1 MGVSW
6 IKREFTDVGLTQYPV
21 GRELE
26 VLQGRLGGSRE
37 SALLEGSA
45 PASSG
50 SARAS
55 DAGASAPRP
64 SQNSDP
70 QGHTDA
76 TALDSERAALM
87 AYFESTDGP
96 NWHYGHKVDSRSAWS
111 WDSYEPVGM
120 WHGITTNRTGHVTHI
135 ILIDVGVRTVH
146 MSKPPGSIPPEFG
159 QLTNLQ
165 YLDLRCFGPEG
176 IKLSEPIPPELGQ
189 LTNLQHLHVIG
200 DLSGPIP
207 PELGQ
212 LTNLQYLD
220 LRDNKLSGPIPPE
233 LGQLTNL
240 QYLDLQGSNL
250 SGPIP
255 PELGQ
260 LTNLQHLHVIG
271 DLSGPIPP
279 ELGQLTNLQY
289 LDLQGSN
296 LSGPIPP
303 ELDQLTNLQYLDLQ
317 GSNLSGPIPPELD
330 QLTNLQHLHVIGDL
344 SGPIP
349 PELDQLTNLCYLDL
363 GGNSRL
369 RPIPRGVMD
378 RMRDKNQWG
387 SRCFVEGPGVQ
398 VGDRDRVESDLRF
411 RQSRLRQWLQNA
423 HSQMLG
429 CGVMQSK

>member
-176 IKLSEPIPPELGQ
+176 IKLSGPIPPELGQLTNLQYLVLQGSNLSGPIPPELDQ

-240 QYLDLQGSNL
+240 QYLDLRDNK
-250 SGPIP
+250 
-255 PELGQ
+255 
-260 LTNLQHLHVIG
+260 
-271 DLSGPIPP
+271 LSGPIPP

-289 LDLQGSN
+289 LDLRDN
-296 LSGPIPP
+296 KLSGPIPP
-303 ELDQLTNLQYLDLQ
+303 EL
-317 GSNLSGPIPPELD
+317 G
-330 QLTNLQHLHVIGDL
+330 
-344 SGPIP
+344 
-349 PELDQLTNLCYLDL
+349 QLTNLCYLDL